1 MEEERKEMTIE
12 ERIDTFF
19 EIQQMI
25 ANTLGLAVPVRHGD
39 LFPLYDMWEH
49 KLMNLKIHAGT
60 EIKNEDGE
68 ITVTQ
73 FNDRGK

>member
-1 MEEERKEMTIE
+1 MAEERKEMTIK
-12 ERIDTFF
+12 ERIDTFI

-25 ANTLGLAVPVRHGD
+25 ANTLGLAVPVQHGEM
-39 LFPLYDMWEH
+39 FPLYDIWGH
-49 KLMNLKIHAGT
+49 KLMNLKIHTGT
-60 EIKNEDGE
+60 EIKKEDGE